1 MNDIIKALGRSS
13 VYNKEQNYSK
23 FRSGKK
29 NWVYFEI
36 INERG
41 FCVYKNFGKG
51 SKKKIKG
58 RENWVTRAVFITE
71 CTNVFKLS

>member
-1 MNDIIKALGRSS
+1 MNDIIKTLGRSS

-51 SKKKIKG
+51 S
-58 RENWVTRAVFITE
+58 
-71 CTNVFKLS
+71 